1 METVSELLLRWRELR
16 RQGQPCSAELLCAEC
31 PDLTDELRHRIE
43 AIEAME
49 RRLGPVLAAPLGD
62 GQPTTVVTA
71 DGLPPRVADAPAVS
85 GYELL
90 DVLGEGGM
98 GVVYRA
104 RQLSLNRIVALKM
117 VRAGTPPDQQARF
130 RVEAEALAH
139 AHHPNIIEI
148 YEIGAAAG
156 RPYFTMELVEGGSL
170 ARPLARGPLPA
181 QEAARL
187 ILTLAEA
194 IHAAHRRGIIHRDLK
209 PANIL
214 LQDTTGTEET
224 DGKEKHATVS
234 VTSVSSTS
242 SMSTVMGFLPKIT
255 DFGLAKRLEQ
265 ERGQTH
271 SGTVLGTPA
280 YMAPEQAEGKAR
292 AVGPV
297 ADVYAL
303 GAVLYECLTGRPPF
317 VGDTAMGILLQV
329 VSSEPVSP
337 GRVRPEVPQE
347 LEIVCLKC
355 LEKDPKNRYHSAAAL
370 ADDLRRFLNAQ
381 PIRARRPTRLA
392 RGIRWARR
400 RPAVVLL
407 VAVLVLAPLGLAL
420 AGWFRPAK
428 RIPSAQAIALAPQ
441 ARAIL
446 LKYCFPCHGQN
457 PEKAQK
463 NLHVL
468 DHRYLIGSTRGLIV
482 PGDVP
487 NSWLLT
493 RIEDSS
499 MPPEEAE
506 DYPRLSSDEIE
517 VLKTWVDGGAPPF
530 AGASEDDRRA
540 KTEPISPLAV
550 EVKKIFRA
558 NCYDCH
564 RLGKA
569 KHGIKILNHDLL
581 VVKRKVIVPGK
592 PDESLLFRLL
602 VSEDGKKM
610 MPPEDRERLSDKEID
625 TIRRWIEKGAP
636 PFPRTPWK

>member
-16 RQGQPCSAELLCAEC
+16 RQGQPCSAEALCAEH
-31 PDLTDELRHRIE
+31 PDLTDELRHHIE
-43 AIEAME
+43 AVEAME
-49 RRLGPVLAAPLGD
+49 RRLGPVLAGPLLD
-62 GQPTTVVTA
+62 GQPTTVVTT
-71 DGLPPRVADAPAVS
+71 DGTAPRVADAPTVP

-104 RQLSLNRIVALKM
+104 RQTSLKRVVALKM

-139 AHHPNIIEI
+139 ARHPNIIEI
-148 YEIGAAAG
+148 YEIGEAAG

-187 ILTLAEA
+187 VLTLAEA

-224 DGKEKHATVS
+224 ETTDKTGKHPSLS
-234 VTSVSSTS
+234 VNSISSTS
-242 SMSTVMGFLPKIT
+242 SVVGFLPKIT

-280 YMAPEQAEGKAR
+280 YMAPEQASGKAR
-292 AVGPV
+292 AVGPA

-303 GAVLYECLTGRPPF
+303 GAVLFECLTGRPPF

-329 VSSEPVSP
+329 VSKEPVSP
-337 GRVRPEVPQE
+337 GHFRPEVPQE
-347 LEIVCLKC
+347 LETVCLKC
-355 LEKDPKNRYHSAAAL
+355 LEKDPKNRYLSAAAL
-370 ADDLRRFLNAQ
+370 ADDLRRFLDAR

-400 RPAVVLL
+400 RPGVVLL

-420 AGWFRPAK
+420 AGWFRPAT
-428 RIPSAQAIALAPQ
+428 RSPSAQAVALAPQ

-457 PEKAQK
+457 PEKVQK
-463 NLHVL
+463 KLHVL
-468 DHRYLIGSTRGLIV
+468 DHGYLIGSKRGLIV
-482 PGDVP
+482 PGDAP

-493 RIEDSS
+493 RIEDNS

-530 AGASEDDRRA
+530 DGPSEDDLRPPV
-540 KTEPISPLAV
+540 EPVSPLAV

-602 VSEDGKKM
+602 VSEDSKKM
-610 MPPEDRERLSDKEID
+610 MPPEDRERVSDREID

-636 PFPRTPWK
+636 PFPRKPWK